1 MSGTVTYCHYQV
13 LYCEHNNT
21 FSSFAWLTAQWDCL
35 YQLYRKHKRS
45 VVHDVRTL
53 TLSLGITAWIENVPN
68 KFICFMFG
76 PQLVVLFGE
85 LLETLE
91 GGGPSLR
98 VGQWGDCISNLFSFL
113 CFLSVKRW
121 EPPLPHTWA
130 AVTSGLDSCSRTSR
144 VWSESKHVFPW
155 ARLLMLSILSLQCNR
170 NGYMSHGV
178 F

>member
-1 MSGTVTYCHYQV
+1 MTDSTVGLFIPALPQTQAKCCSWCKNIDAVTRYYGLDRKCSQQV
-13 LYCEHNNT
+13 HMLHVWSPAGGAIWGAVGN
-21 FSSFAWLTAQWDCL
+21 
-35 YQLYRKHKRS
+35 
-45 VVHDVRTL
+45 
-53 TLSLGITAWIENVPN
+53 
-68 KFICFMFG
+68 FG
-76 PQLVVLFGE
+76 R
-85 LLETLE
+85 
-91 GGGPSLR
+91 GGPSLR
-98 VGQWGDCISNLFSFL
+98 VGHWGDCISNLFPFL
-113 CFLSVKRW
+113 CFLSVTRW